1 MPAAA
6 VSGLAGGV
14 LSINLVNQTCE
25 FGAEEPTGSIG
36 FAPIISTTVNGG
48 AVTFAGDSTASQV
61 WLINGSSANHEVR
74 ATLSSGAL
82 DSGTVGSWVNA
93 DTIPNWV
100 ASVDAVLSVSVR
112 DKFTQT
118 VVDTA
123 TFTFDRI

>member
-14 LSINLVNQTCE
+14 LSINLVNLTCE

-36 FAPIISTTVNGG
+36 FAPLISTTANGG
-48 AVTFAGDSTASQV
+48 SVTFTGDAVDSRIWLTNGASS
-61 WLINGSSANHEVR
+61 NYEVR
-74 ATLSSGAL
+74 ATLSSGTL